1 MSGSFAPEAALC
13 WQFQDRQSKNNDK
26 KFQVRKTQKR
36 NEPGIGA
43 VEVAVIVVDPTVGHV
58 LLIGLP
64 LETAPRRAAL
74 TISSHSL
81 KRLISTRE
89 LCAKPPGAPPPGGPP
104 PGGPPPDGPPA
115 PPGAPPLQ
123 GSPNQDN
130 NIFLEPVPPPII
142 GALWPKQ
149 ESREGPSLGIARD
162 PSGFERWLK
171 NAPPI
176 GTVSL
181 SKTKRGAIIF
191 ILLNES
197 AAKKGCW
204 PVTASPIVPR
214 PVSVTEGS
222 FPTKGSTCNGACSS
236 FILVDLL
243 VDHSGSFS
251 PPLLVDPMP
260 MTNLPPAGQ
269 TANQRSG
276 CLGSEQVRLVLRG
289 GQGSEQEG
297 RINSWK

>member
-1 MSGSFAPEAALC
+1 MLTDSSQGEHTC
-13 WQFQDRQSKNNDK
+13 QDRLPQKLPYVDNFK
-26 KFQVRKTQKR
+26 TARAKTTTKYFQVRKTQKR

-142 GALWPKQ
+142 GAL
-149 ESREGPSLGIARD
+149 
-162 PSGFERWLK
+162 
-171 NAPPI
+171 
-176 GTVSL
+176 
-181 SKTKRGAIIF
+181 
-191 ILLNES
+191 
-197 AAKKGCW
+197 
-204 PVTASPIVPR
+204 
-214 PVSVTEGS
+214 
-222 FPTKGSTCNGACSS
+222 
-236 FILVDLL
+236 
-243 VDHSGSFS
+243 
-251 PPLLVDPMP
+251 
-260 MTNLPPAGQ
+260 
-269 TANQRSG
+269 
-276 CLGSEQVRLVLRG
+276 
-289 GQGSEQEG
+289 
-297 RINSWK
+297 

>member
-13 WQFQDRQSKNNDK
+13 WEFQDRKTSTKY
-26 KFQVRKTQKR
+26 FQVRKTQKR
-36 NEPGIGA
+36 IEPGIGA
-43 VEVAVIVVDPTVGHV
+43 VEVAVIVVDPTMGHV

-74 TISSHSL
+74 KISSHSL

-89 LCAKPPGAPPPGGPP
+89 LCVKPPGAPPPGGPP
-104 PGGPPPDGPPA
+104 APGGPPPDGPPA

-123 GSPNQDN
+123 TSPNQESN
-130 NIFLEPVPPPII
+130 NIFLEPAPPII
-142 GALWPKQ
+142 GALCPKQ
-149 ESREGPSLGIARD
+149 ESSEGPSLGIARD

-181 SKTKRGAIIF
+181 SKTKRVQLSF
-191 ILLNES
+191 VLLNVTECY
-197 AAKKGCW
+197 KKGW

-222 FPTKGSTCNGACSS
+222 FPTKGSTCSNACPI
-236 FILVDLL
+236 FIGPES
-243 VDHSGSFS
+243 DH
-251 PPLLVDPMP
+251 
-260 MTNLPPAGQ
+260 
-269 TANQRSG
+269 RE
-276 CLGSEQVRLVLRG
+276 CLSVTHSLTHWLR
-289 GQGSEQEG
+289 
-297 RINSWK
+297 NV

>member
-1 MSGSFAPEAALC
+1 MNCCQEVCLQIVAKENTHVRIVCPRSRPMLTISRPPE
-13 WQFQDRQSKNNDK
+13 QKQRQNTS
-26 KFQVRKTQKR
+26 RKTKKW

-43 VEVAVIVVDPTVGHV
+43 VEVAVIVVDPTMGHV

-74 TISSHSL
+74 KISSHSL

-104 PGGPPPDGPPA
+104 PGGPPAPGGPPPDGPPA

-123 GSPNQDN
+123 ESPNQDN

-142 GALWPKQ
+142 GALCPKQ

-181 SKTKRGAIIF
+181 SKTKESAII
-191 ILLNES
+191 LHS
-197 AAKKGCW
+197 VKCDCCQKG
-204 PVTASPIVPR
+204 
-214 PVSVTEGS
+214 
-222 FPTKGSTCNGACSS
+222 
-236 FILVDLL
+236 
-243 VDHSGSFS
+243 
-251 PPLLVDPMP
+251 
-260 MTNLPPAGQ
+260 
-269 TANQRSG
+269 
-276 CLGSEQVRLVLRG
+276 
-289 GQGSEQEG
+289 
-297 RINSWK
+297 